1 MLNEASFTSRRG
13 TALLALSLAAVTS
26 VATLPAGATG
36 TALPSAQVI
45 VTSLAGDASA
55 AAAAVRA
62 AGGRVVASLSLIGG
76 VSAQLPAGT
85 VLAPSYRVVP
95 NAPLE
100 VAGKGKGVSG
110 APSTARETVAP
121 GLLAARNG
129 EGVTVAVVDTGV
141 ADVPDLKGRVT
152 HVDVT
157 GDGKGDDYGHGT
169 FVAGVVAGDGTSSDG
184 AYAGVAPGAQ
194 ILDVRVAD
202 KNGRTSL
209 STVLQGLQQVAKH
222 DDVDVVN
229 LSLASGSPLPYQID
243 PLSQALE
250 ALWRRGVTVVVPSGN
265 EGPDSGTVTAP
276 GTDPVLLTVGGLDE
290 SGDAVRGNDV
300 VADWS
305 GRGPAPQGVAKPDL
319 VAPGSH
325 LVSLRAPGSKVD
337 KANPKS
343 RVGDNYFR
351 GSGTSFSTAVTSG
364 AVAILLQ
371 DRDLTPGQVKALV
384 TGTAYKTVAGGPD
397 ATGAGGLDV
406 TAALAAPAPTD
417 PGTGLAP
424 IPGDPAVWS
433 AFLDALI
440 SGDRAAAASSWSQL
454 SVEARNWA
462 ASSWSSLSPEA
473 RNWAASSW
481 SARNWAGPDGTA
493 EEWLARNWAARNWAA
508 RNWSARNWAEDEW
521 SARNWAARNWA
532 GEDWE
537 ARNWSARNWADSEWA
552 ARNWSARNWSA
563 RNWSGIWD

>member
-1 MLNEASFTSRRG
+1 MLNDTSFALRRSSI
-13 TALLALSLAAVTS
+13 LLALTMAAGTTAMTV
-26 VATLPAGATG
+26 PAGASSP
-36 TALPSAQVI
+36 ALPSAQVI

-62 AGGRVVASLSLIGG
+62 AGGHVVASLSLIGG
-76 VSAQLPAGT
+76 VSAQLPTGT

-95 NAPLE
+95 NAPLQ
-100 VAGKGKGVSG
+100 VAGKGKAVAG
-110 APSTARETVAP
+110 APATARQTIGLGDP
-121 GLLAARNG
+121 GTEGA
-129 EGVTVAVVDTGV
+129 GVTVAVVDTGV
-141 ADVPDLKGRVT
+141 ADVPDLRGRVT

-157 GDGKGDDYGHGT
+157 GEGAGDDYGHGT
-169 FVAGVVAGDGTSSDG
+169 FVAGVVAGSGLSSDG
-184 AYAGVAPGAQ
+184 TYAGVAPGAS

-202 KNGRTSL
+202 KNGQTSL
-209 STVLQGLQQVAKH
+209 STVLQGLQAVYSH
-222 DDVDVVN
+222 GDVDVVN

-265 EGPDSGTVTAP
+265 EGSDSGTVTAP

-290 SGDAVRGNDV
+290 NGDSARGNDV

-325 LVSLRAPGSKVD
+325 LISLRAPGSKVD

-343 RVGDNYFR
+343 RVGDDYFR

-364 AVAILLQ
+364 AVAVLLQ
-371 DRDLTPGQVKALV
+371 AKPALSPGQVKALL
-384 TGTAYKTVAGGPD
+384 TGTTYTSVPGGAF

-406 TAALAAPAPTD
+406 AAAVGSTTTPAD

-424 IPGDPAVWS
+424 IPGDPAVWA

-440 SGDRAAAASSWSQL
+440 RGDRAAAASSWSQL

-481 SARNWAGPDGTA
+481 SARNWAGADGSV

-508 RNWSARNWAEDEW
+508 RNWADGDWSASSW
-521 SARNWAARNWA
+521 SARN
-532 GEDWE
+532 
-537 ARNWSARNWADSEWA
+537 WA

-563 RNWSGIWD
+563 RNWAED